1 MSTSSSS
8 SRQRLSW
15 LFAACAASTALGGCW
30 DDGHDTTPPAPPP
43 VSGEVPAS
51 AFASVEALFSFG
63 VEQTADAH
71 TLETSEPLQ
80 FNLVAGDPPV
90 SDTTEPSPII

>member
-1 MSTSSSS
+1 MSTPSSCA
-8 SRQRLSW
+8 RQRLCW
-15 LFAACAASTALGGCW
+15 LFAACAASAALGGCW
-30 DDGHDTTPPAPPP
+30 DDGHDAPPPPP

-63 VEQTADAH
+63 VEQTAGAH

-90 SDTTEPSPII
+90 SDSTEPSPII